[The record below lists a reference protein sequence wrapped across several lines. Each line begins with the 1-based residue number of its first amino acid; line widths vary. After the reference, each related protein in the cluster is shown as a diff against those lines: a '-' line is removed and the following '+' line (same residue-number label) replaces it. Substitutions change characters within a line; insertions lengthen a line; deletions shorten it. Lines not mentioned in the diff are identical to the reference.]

1 MPRVLSLL
9 LLPLVLVSGCSTLC
23 GCSDEKDRSPT
34 APTVVVP
41 PAPAVHTI
49 EFRVTGTD
57 PGVVEIALTSSQEG
71 TTTLRTTLPWFA
83 SFRSTR
89 ASQFL
94 ALEATD
100 LGFFSGTVTVQI
112 FVDGVLFRE
121 STVSGFNPTAEIS
134 GQWSAP

>member
-23 GCSDEKDRSPT
+23 GCSDEKDRSST
-34 APTVVVP
+34 APTVIVP
-41 PAPAVHTI
+41 SPVVHTI

-57 PGVVEIALTSSQEG
+57 PGVVEITLTSSQEG
-71 TTTLRTTLPWFA
+71 TTTLRTNLPWFA

-89 ASQFL
+89 SSQFL
-94 ALEATD
+94 ALQAKD
-100 LGFFSGTVTVQI
+100 LGFFVGTVTVQI
-112 FVDGVLFRE
+112 FVDDVLFRE
-121 STVSGFNPTAEIS
+121 SSVSGFAPSAEIS